1 MKQLKGIA
9 ALIGGIVLTG
19 CVATTPNSD
28 AQFGRAATMTRAQQ
42 TLNPDASRNT
52 DPVKGLDGK
61 AAKGALDN
69 YRDSFRAPPSEAS
82 HVLTIGV
89 GNNTR

>member
-1 MKQLKGIA
+1 MRQLKSFA
-9 ALIGGIVLTG
+9 ALVAGTALTG
-19 CVATTPNSD
+19 CIATTPTSD
-28 AQFGRAATMTRAQQ
+28 AQFGRATAMARAQQ

-69 YRDSFRAPPSEAS
+69 YRDSFRVPPSEAAQ
-82 HVLTIGV
+82 VLTIGV
-89 GNNTR
+89 GNSPR